1 MESDYSL
8 ESKFM
13 SDFWQFRKAFR
24 DPVDKEEFWENLVNE
39 SEKLHQKYN
48 NRYLDQLILVCVDDI
63 DERSSANKMIPEHTK
78 EQLLKKLMN
87 RLLKESNHDN

>member
-1 MESDYSL
+1 MASDYSI

-48 NRYLDQLILVCVDDI
+48 NRYLDQLILVCADDI
-63 DERSSANKMIPEHTK
+63 ERRAGVNRTDRK
-78 EQLLKKLMN
+78 EMLMKLVE
-87 RLLKESNHDN
+87 RFCRKDR

>member
-1 MESDYSL
+1 MASDYSI

-24 DPVDKEEFWENLVNE
+24 DPVNKEEFWEDLNNKAE
-39 SEKLHQKYN
+39 ELHRKYN

-63 DERSSANKMIPEHTK
+63 DERSRANKMIPEHTK
-78 EQLLKKLMN
+78 EQLLKRLMD
-87 RLLKESNHDN
+87 RLVKESNHDN